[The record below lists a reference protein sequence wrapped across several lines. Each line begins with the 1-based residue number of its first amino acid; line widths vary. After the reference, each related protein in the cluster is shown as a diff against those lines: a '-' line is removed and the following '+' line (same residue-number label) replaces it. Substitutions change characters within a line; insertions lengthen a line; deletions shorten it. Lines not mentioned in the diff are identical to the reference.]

1 MSWTAPRTW
10 VVGEV
15 LTAGLLNAHV
25 RDNLL
30 ETAPAVA
37 TAVGLPYADAANS
50 LALLAAVGNGGKYIR
65 FNAGAT
71 AIEAADAGGG
81 MNWAIEQTGDP
92 AFPHNGDTTTDVTI
106 SGTTTWTE
114 ANYPGRVAKIDVLTI
129 NAGIVLTL
137 QGGPFFIFCE
147 TLAFGDTASVIDGN
161 GPAPATPTTTVS
173 ADYAR
178 GGLDNSTGAARGGAV
193 QVR

>member
-92 AFPHNGDTTTDVTI
+92 AFPHNGDTTTDVI
-106 SGTTTWTE
+106 SSCTGIINHS
-114 ANYPGRVAKIDVLTI
+114 AGGSPPAGAAPG
-129 NAGIVLTL
+129 
-137 QGGPFFIFCE
+137 
-147 TLAFGDTASVIDGN
+147 ASV
-161 GPAPATPTTTVS
+161 S
-173 ADYAR
+173 RAR
-178 GGLDNSTGAARGGAV
+178 PNVKSG
-193 QVR
+193 